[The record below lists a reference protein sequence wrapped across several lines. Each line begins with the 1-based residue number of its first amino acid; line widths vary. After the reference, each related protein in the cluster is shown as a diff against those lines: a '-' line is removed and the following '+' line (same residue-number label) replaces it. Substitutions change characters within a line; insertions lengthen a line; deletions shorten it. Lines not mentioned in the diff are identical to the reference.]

1 MRRVWIAT
9 VCWLLIL
16 AFANDHEAQNSKTWD
31 FDSDAVGSIANGF
44 TNDFGLWRVT
54 ADSSTPSK
62 PNVLAQ
68 LAKSASSEFNITLI
82 GTASFKDMDLT
93 VKMKPVAGST
103 DQGGGLVWRAKDS
116 KNYYIARYN
125 PLEGNFRVYRVVDG
139 SRKELQSASINKAE
153 GWHTLRVT
161 MSGDHIECSYDGKKY
176 LDVRDSTFKDA
187 GKIGLWTKADA
198 QTHFDDL
205 TASGL

>member
-1 MRRVWIAT
+1 MIAT

-16 AFANDHEAQNSKTWD
+16 PFASNYQAQNSKTWN
-31 FDSDAVGSIANGF
+31 FDSDPVGTIANGF
-44 TNDFGLWRVT
+44 GNDFGMWRTT
-54 ADSSTPSK
+54 ADASAPSK
-62 PNVLAQ
+62 PNILAQ
-68 LAKSASSEFNITLI
+68 LAKSAGPEFNITLI
-82 GTASFKDMDLT
+82 GSTSFKDIDLT
-93 VKMKPVAGST
+93 VKMKAVAGRI
-103 DQGGGLVWRAKDS
+103 DQGGGLEWRARDT

-125 PLEGNFRVYRVVDG
+125 PLEDNFRVYHVVNG
-139 SRKELQSASINKAE
+139 NRKELQSTSIKRTE
-153 GWHTLRVT
+153 GWHNLRVA
-161 MSGDHIECSYDGKKY
+161 MSGDHIECYYDGKKY